1 MADPVVAAERVLRAD
16 AQRNLELILEAA
28 TEAFAEKGH
37 EACVADIAQRAGVG
51 QATIFRR
58 FETKDDLIAAV
69 LKRKLGQVLDAAEAA
84 AEQPRAWDGLCAF
97 MATATELQLR
107 DRGFFQSSV
116 QALMGDPEILQL
128 KQQLMAEASELV
140 ARAHAEGS
148 LRKDISAEDIPALCC
163 AAAQAG
169 AMSPSLGPD
178 AAQRYLQVVTDG
190 LRA

>member
-1 MADPVVAAERVLRAD
+1 MADAVVAERALRAD

-28 TEAFAEKGH
+28 AEAFAEKGH

-51 QATIFRR
+51 QATLFRR

-69 LKRKLGQVLDAAEAA
+69 FKRKLGQMLEAAEADG
-84 AEQPRAWDGLCAF
+84 EQPRAWDGLCEF
-97 MATATELQLR
+97 MATAMEMQMR
-107 DRGFFQSSV
+107 DRGFFQAS
-116 QALMGDPEILQL
+116 AERLMANPEILQL
-128 KQQLMAEASELV
+128 KQQLVAESTELV

-169 AMSPSLGPD
+169 KMAPMVGPD
-178 AAQRYLQVVTDG
+178 AAKRYLQIVTDG
-190 LRA
+190 MRA